1 MNNNSAIQLHPL
13 RLCPIFSNGAEKLF
27 MKTKNEKLNRLL
39 PEIEKKIRDLFG
51 EKVLKIIL
59 FGSYARGDYD
69 PESDVDIMVIVDD
82 ESLEIYRKKGIELTN
97 YYLEKERILISIIVE
112 KAKIV
117 EKYKNHSPFL
127 INVVK
132 EGSVIYG

>member
-1 MNNNSAIQLHPL
+1 MLY
-13 RLCPIFSNGAEKLF
+13 FSNGAEKLF

>member
-1 MNNNSAIQLHPL
+1 MLY
-13 RLCPIFSNGAEKLF
+13 FSNGAEKLF

-69 PESDVDIMVIVDD
+69 PESDVDIFVLLKDND
-82 ESLEIYRKKGIELTN
+82 LRKYRKIRVKVITEFLGKHDILLSIRLSNEDTFKR
-97 YYLEKERILISIIVE
+97 YKEI
-112 KAKIV
+112 
-117 EKYKNHSPFL
+117 SPFYQ
-127 INVVK
+127 NVMR
-132 EGSVIYG
+132 EGISLYG